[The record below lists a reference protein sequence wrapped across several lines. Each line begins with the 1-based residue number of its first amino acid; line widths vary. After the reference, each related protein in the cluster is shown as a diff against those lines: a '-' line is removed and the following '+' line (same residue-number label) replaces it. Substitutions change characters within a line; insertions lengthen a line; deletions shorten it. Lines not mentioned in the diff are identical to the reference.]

1 MNKFVKGALAT
12 GVICVALVGTSA
24 FASDTNQAT
33 LKRGDEGQAV
43 RELQQAL
50 SNQGFLKA
58 SITGFYGGQTE
69 QAVKDFQSAK
79 GLSITGKADA
89 QTLKAL
95 YGEDYAPSDTEDK
108 NDTSNPS
115 GEVTKTLYR
124 VGDSGSEVT
133 KIQERLIELNYLEGP
148 STGYFGGL
156 TQTAVRNFQS
166 ANGLSADGIVG
177 SQTKTLLYSSSAKPS
192 GSTSNGNNSDTTPTT
207 PESQPS
213 TPESGATS
221 TLSRNLKVG
230 CSGSDVTTLQAKLK
244 ELKYFS
250 GACTG
255 YFGSAT
261 QSAVKAFQSANGLSA
276 DGIVGQKTWAVL
288 MNGATTNPGEDTTP
302 EPPSTPDENTPPTP
316 DESTPPTT
324 DEGAAPT
331 LSRNLKV
338 GCSGNDVT
346 TLQTKLKELKYFSG
360 TCTGYFGSV
369 TQSAVKT
376 FQSANNLAA
385 DGVVGQKTWT
395 ALMGASTPVQPDDG
409 NDGAQPDD
417 PNADTGVPVFTK
429 NLKLGSSGTEVTQL
443 QGRLKD
449 LKYFTVSVDGYFGSM
464 TNAAVRGFQNNNNL
478 TVDGIV
484 GPATHAVLY
493 SEQAKDAESGN
504 GGTDGDSNASSP
516 TISNFLANAQSH
528 LGKPYVWGGNGPN
541 SFDCSGFVYYTLNQS
556 GYKVNRLSAAGYY
569 ATDKWQF
576 ISSVSA
582 LQPGDL
588 VFWTDDGS
596 SRIGHT
602 GIYLGN
608 NQFIHASTSSGGII
622 ISSFNGQYSW
632 YDRNFAGGRRIF

>member
-221 TLSRNLKVG
+221 
-230 CSGSDVTTLQAKLK
+230 
-244 ELKYFS
+244 
-250 GACTG
+250 
-255 YFGSAT
+255 
-261 QSAVKAFQSANGLSA
+261 
-276 DGIVGQKTWAVL
+276 
-288 MNGATTNPGEDTTP
+288 
-302 EPPSTPDENTPPTP
+302 
-316 DESTPPTT
+316 
-324 DEGAAPT
+324 T